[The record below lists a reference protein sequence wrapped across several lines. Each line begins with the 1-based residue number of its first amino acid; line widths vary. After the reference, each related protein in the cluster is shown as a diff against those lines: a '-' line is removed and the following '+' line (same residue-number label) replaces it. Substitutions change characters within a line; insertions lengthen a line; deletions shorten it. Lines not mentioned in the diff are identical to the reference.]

1 MSFPPTPVKRTLLA
15 CSPNAQLHPIP
26 ATCERDK
33 TIFLSNTG
41 ILYIFH
47 DNRQESRQWIQAVL
61 PTLLPATWTQDRL
74 QQFYDSYQGH
84 LKWLEFDTGKKILT
98 HAEIISQT

>member
-1 MSFPPTPVKRTLLA
+1 MSASNPNIRRTILA
-15 CSPNAQLHPIP
+15 CAPNAQLLPIP
-26 ATCERDK
+26 DTCERDK

-47 DNRQESRQWIQAVL
+47 DERTESRQWIVRVL
-61 PTLLPATWTQDRL
+61 PTLLPATWTQEKL
-74 QQFYDSYQGH
+74 GQFYDSYKGH
-84 LKWLEFDTGKKILT
+84 LKWLEFDTRKKILT